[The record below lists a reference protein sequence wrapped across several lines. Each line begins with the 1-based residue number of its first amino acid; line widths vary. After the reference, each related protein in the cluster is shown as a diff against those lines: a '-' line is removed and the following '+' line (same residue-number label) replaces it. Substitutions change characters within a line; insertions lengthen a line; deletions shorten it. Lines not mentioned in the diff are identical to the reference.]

1 MLMKPLLLSILLSI
15 SAVSIACEDHAAH
28 KAGSAAA
35 IPHENSLYQIDVPLI
50 DQQGNSFKLADEQA
64 KITIISMFYG
74 DCNLSCPIVMEN
86 IKRTVEAVPLTQ
98 RKQIRAL
105 LISLNPGVDTP
116 KSLAEL
122 AKIHQFD
129 PLTYRLAVSDNDS
142 HTRQIAASL
151 GIKYRRAANGEIN
164 HNTRFVLMN
173 QQGIIIKTSDTLSIT
188 PDPEMLATIKSN
200 I

>member
-1 MLMKPLLLSILLSI
+1 MLMKPLLLSILFSI
-15 SAVSIACEDHAAH
+15 SAASIACDEHAAH
-28 KAGSAAA
+28 KAASAMA
-35 IPHENSLYQIDVPLI
+35 IPSGNSLYQIDVPLI

-86 IKRTVEAVPLTQ
+86 VKRTIEALPLAQ
-98 RKQIRAL
+98 RKNIRAL
-105 LISLNPGVDTP
+105 LISLNPDVDTA
-116 KSLAEL
+116 KSLAGL
-122 AKIHQFD
+122 AKVHQFS

-151 GIKYRRAANGEIN
+151 GVKYRRATNGEIN

-188 PDPEMLATIKSN
+188 PDPEMLATIQSN
-200 I
+200 L

>member
-1 MLMKPLLLSILLSI
+1 MLMKTLLLSILLALST
-15 SAVSIACEDHAAH
+15 VSIACDEHAAH
-28 KAGSAAA
+28 KATSAVAT
-35 IPHENSLYQIDVPLI
+35 PSGNSLYQIDAPLI
-50 DQQGNSFKLADEQA
+50 DQAGNSFKLADEQA
-64 KITIISMFYG
+64 RITIISMFYG

-86 IKRTVEAVPLTQ
+86 VKRTIEAVPLAQ

-105 LISLNPGVDTP
+105 LISLNPGIDTP
-116 KSLAEL
+116 KSLAGL
-122 AKIHQFD
+122 AKVHQFS

-151 GIKYRRAANGEIN
+151 GVKYRRAANGEIN

-188 PDPEMLATIKSN
+188 PDPEILAAIQSN
-200 I
+200 L